1 MVIRFETT
9 SVEKEKVK
17 KRRIFRFIVSE
28 IAEQKFRY
36 RSSLSCRSIFSLTKR
51 KFHGVSSSL
60 AIPIDHLFSS
70 TKQKCIHHRLS
81 PVSSVFLSSP
91 ASIVYLFIDQKT
103 KIPHRKTI
111 PRIPNKISI
120 HLFFLFFI
128 IIINESIHRIPNGEY
143 QSRVNYSCL
152 RVVIETDRPISR
164 ELISVTCH

>member
-9 SVEKEKVK
+9 SVEKGKVK

-28 IAEQKFRY
+28 IAEAKIPLSIIPFLSIYLFVNKAKIPWCIIIIGNSY
-36 RSSLSCRSIFSLTKR
+36 RSSFLINKA
-51 KFHGVSSSL
+51 KMH
-60 AIPIDHLFSS
+60 PSS
-70 TKQKCIHHRLS
+70 TILRL
-81 PVSSVFLSSP
+81 PFIP
-91 ASIVYLFIDQKT
+91 RIVYLFIDQKT
-103 KIPHRKTI
+103 KIPYRKTI